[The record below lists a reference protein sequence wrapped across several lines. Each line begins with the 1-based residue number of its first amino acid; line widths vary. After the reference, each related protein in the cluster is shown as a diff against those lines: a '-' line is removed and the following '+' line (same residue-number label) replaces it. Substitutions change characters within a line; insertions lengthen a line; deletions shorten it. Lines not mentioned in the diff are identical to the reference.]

1 MQIIVVPPLSYG
13 GNGSQTRRIRN
24 RRLLYPFLIPPLHHL
39 PENNKESRRNSKLSI
54 RKPPTA
60 NMSRVRSLPIP
71 RMHHY
76 SGPLICLILH
86 LKGRSIHLDP
96 RPEAIH
102 LLNNRERVIHH
113 RRAMR
118 HIQCRAILHKEVH
131 PTRGFLPILAIM
143 VIKAMLQLCPVRQDM
158 PRILC
163 ILCTLATMVILPIM
177 PGRHSSQNEMASI
190 SL

>member
-13 GNGSQTRRIRN
+13 GNGSQTRRIRSHCN
-24 RRLLYPFLIPPLHHL
+24 SSLLYPFLIPPLHHL

-60 NMSRVRSLPIP
+60 NMSRVRSLSIP

-86 LKGRSIHLDP
+86 LRGRSIHLHN

-102 LLNNRERVIHH
+102 LLNNKERVIHH

-118 HIQCRAILHKEVH
+118 HIQCRAI
-131 PTRGFLPILAIM
+131 M
-143 VIKAMLQLCPVRQDM
+143 VIKGMHQLCPVRQDM

>member
-1 MQIIVVPPLSYG
+1 
-13 GNGSQTRRIRN
+13 
-24 RRLLYPFLIPPLHHL
+24 
-39 PENNKESRRNSKLSI
+39 
-54 RKPPTA
+54 
-60 NMSRVRSLPIP
+60 MSRVRSLPIP

-86 LKGRSIHLDP
+86 LRGRSIHLHP

-113 RRAMR
+113 RMAMR

-131 PTRGFLPILAIM
+131 PTRGFLPIM
-143 VIKAMLQLCPVRQDM
+143 VIKAMRQLCPVRQDM
-158 PRILC
+158 PR